1 MKRRACRVVTGPA
14 CRPILRHDRLE
25 FLKMA
30 LQIDQFMCRE
40 DNFGVLIHDPKSG
53 ETALIDAPEERAIL
67 AAVERTGWTPTM
79 ILTTHHHQDHV
90 EANLAL
96 KKRFGLKIFGPK
108 AEADKIPG
116 IDVELSEGSKLEFA
130 GQPVE
135 VIETPGHTAG
145 HICYYLPR
153 SHVAFVADTLFA
165 MGCGRLLERP
175 APVMFHSLT
184 KLMELPAATA
194 LYCGHEY
201 TLANARFA
209 LTVDPTNSALR
220 ERAAKVEKLRA
231 KDKPTLPT
239 TLAEELAT
247 NPFIR
252 WHDPAIRRNLGMEK
266 ASDAEV
272 FAEIRK
278 RKDNF

>member
-1 MKRRACRVVTGPA
+1 MV
-14 CRPILRHDRLE
+14 
-25 FLKMA
+25 

-53 ETALIDAPEERAIL
+53 ETALIDAPEERPIL
-67 AAVERTGWTPTM
+67 AAIERTGWKPTM

-96 KKRFGLKIFGPK
+96 KERFGLKIFGPK
-108 AEADKIPG
+108 DSKIPG
-116 IDVELSEGSKLEFA
+116 IDVELSEGSKFEFA

-135 VIETPGHTAG
+135 IIGDARPHRRP
-145 HICYYLPR
+145 HLLLPAE
-153 SHVAFVADTLFA
+153 VACRLR
-165 MGCGRLLERP
+165 GRHAVRHGLRQAPEKP
-175 APVMFHSLT
+175 APVMFQSLK
-184 KLMELPAATA
+184 KLVALPAATT

-201 TLANARFA
+201 TLATARFA
-209 LTVDPTNSALR
+209 LTIDPTNSALK

-231 KDKPTLPT
+231 DGKPTLPT

-252 WHDPAIRRNLGMEK
+252 WHDPAIRKNLGMEN
-266 ASDAEV
+266 ATDAEV